1 MIELLWKLYLF
12 CTYDKKRSSL
22 RAITIINL
30 NVINIKELRVK
41 VPIQFTRFITFLHGA
56 TLWKVLRLLHFQR
69 DYTNTL
75 IVPKI
80 FNCVVQYRININNK
94 IEINSEQGAECIIP
108 RILETCNIKIYSMYH
123 IAKQL

>member
-56 TLWKVLRLLHFQR
+56 TL
-69 DYTNTL
+69 
-75 IVPKI
+75 
-80 FNCVVQYRININNK
+80 
-94 IEINSEQGAECIIP
+94 
-108 RILETCNIKIYSMYH
+108 
-123 IAKQL
+123 